1 MNKTVQKIATWAMV
15 IVMFG
20 GFIAII
26 LAYLIK

>member
-15 IVMFG
+15 LVMFG